1 MNFPRKV
8 RFCVHFVPSNSHLLS
23 ISCYAINY
31 NVHRVIQAPSTEPC
45 MSWVVTQTMQRSD
58 LQDATSPAFGRTI
71 SEGLIMGE
79 MRTQLSRTA
88 SSTTTVLVQKEGQ
101 LLSTRENQPLQN
113 RSFIPTRLR
122 AVLPRQTT
130 HPQASGSSTKRAPTT
145 SSGRRYSRET
155 CDQTAPLL
163 TTHMPTSPNSNQ

>member
-71 SEGLIMGE
+71 SEGATRRCRNRLG
-79 MRTQLSRTA
+79 
-88 SSTTTVLVQKEGQ
+88 
-101 LLSTRENQPLQN
+101 LLHDVCQEHLPPR
-113 RSFIPTRLR
+113 RSFPGCLR
-122 AVLPRQTT
+122 IERAIRCCATLRIRTSAGSRKHERPWCSMARKSSRSAVM
-130 HPQASGSSTKRAPTT
+130 SG
-145 SSGRRYSRET
+145 
-155 CDQTAPLL
+155 
-163 TTHMPTSPNSNQ
+163 